1 MKCDYIILPGSEP
14 DAPPHW
20 IRLVDGYI
28 VQRGKGER
36 WRHPAEAQEGP
47 IDGRALLVLPPHAT
61 TLHWIACPE
70 MTVKQGAQAARVM
83 ALEASVA
90 GGAGLHAAVMPAASP
105 EQPHVVAV
113 ISESAM
119 AHWIDWCAE
128 RGMPD
133 AIFVPAALMLPPPDQ
148 GFMRGLV
155 GPSEVA
161 RGVDSAFEADEPAAA
176 LIMGREPVTDM
187 SEPGIDDVLR
197 ESLDNP
203 PLNLRSGA
211 FAATPPRIFS
221 TERVRRIAL
230 LTAFIFLA
238 ILLVSL
244 VRIIRLNLEASS
256 LDAKTIEVAGTVV
269 PGVTDAADAE
279 LKVNAR
285 YAALGGSGGFTGAMA
300 GVMTALRATPAVSL
314 ASVNQSADGVLRV
327 QLSAARSEDINIV
340 LLALQDAGW
349 RISAD
354 AVQQQAGKVI
364 ANIQVVR

>member
-14 DAPPHW
+14 EAPPHW
-20 IRLVDGYI
+20 IRVVDGYI

-36 WRHPAEAQEGP
+36 WRHPAEEEEGP

-61 TLHWIACPE
+61 TLHWIACPD

-83 ALEASVA
+83 ALESSVNA
-90 GGAGLHAAVMPAASP
+90 GAGLHAAVMPAETP
-105 EQPHVVAV
+105 EGSHIVAV
-113 ISESAM
+113 TSESAM
-119 AHWIDWCAE
+119 AHWVDWCAE

-133 AIFVPAALMLPPPDQ
+133 AIFVPAALMLPPPEK
-148 GFMRGLV
+148 GFMRGQV

-161 RGVDSAFEADEPAAA
+161 RGVDSAFDANEPVAA

-197 ESLDNP
+197 ESIDNP
-203 PLNLRSGA
+203 PLNLRSGP
-211 FAATPPRIFS
+211 FATRSPRLFS
-221 TERVRRIAL
+221 TERIRRIAL
-230 LTAFIFLA
+230 LIAFIFLA
-238 ILLVSL
+238 VLLVSL
-244 VRIIRLNLEASS
+244 VGIVRLNLEASS
-256 LDAKTIEVAGTVV
+256 LDAKTVEAAATVV
-269 PGVTDAADAE
+269 PSVADAADAE

-285 YAALGGSGGFTGAMA
+285 YAARGGSGGFTGAMA
-300 GVMTALRATPAVSL
+300 GLLSAMRGTPAVSL
-314 ASVNQSADGVLRV
+314 VSVNQSADGTLRI

-354 AVQQQAGKVI
+354 AVQPQAGKVI